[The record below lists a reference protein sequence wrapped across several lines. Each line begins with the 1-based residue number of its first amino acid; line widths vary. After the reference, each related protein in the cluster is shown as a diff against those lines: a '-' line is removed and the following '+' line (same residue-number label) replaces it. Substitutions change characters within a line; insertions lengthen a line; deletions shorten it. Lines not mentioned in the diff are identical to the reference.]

1 MTLLSFHFVLSNS
14 DEYKVFNFYMEFTA
28 YLSSQ
33 RVSSL
38 RARISLPQ
46 KYADIDSD
54 TVLSL
59 IFLIKSVLRS
69 YMGSEGTLQIIINI
83 T

>member
-14 DEYKVFNFYMEFTA
+14 NEYKVFNFYMEFTA

-33 RVSSL
+33 RISSL
-38 RARISLPQ
+38 QARISLPQ
-46 KYADIDSD
+46 HYADIDSD

-59 IFLIKSVLRS
+59 IFFDKICFEVLHGKRR
-69 YMGSEGTLQIIINI
+69 YI
-83 T
+83 TNYN

>member
-1 MTLLSFHFVLSNS
+1 MTFLSFHFVLINSN
-14 DEYKVFNFYMEFTA
+14 EYEVFNFYQEFTA

-46 KYADIDSD
+46 QYVDIDSD

-59 IFLIKSVLRS
+59 IFL
-69 YMGSEGTLQIIINI
+69 M
-83 T
+83 